1 MENKNHYVSKE
12 ELQQA
17 LIDYRNACVAAVE
30 AGLEEPRVPEYIGEC
45 FVKIA
50 THISYRPNFYNYT
63 FRDEM
68 VSDGIENC
76 LMYFRNYNPEKFNNP
91 FGYFSKIIWY
101 AFLRRIAKEKRELAK
116 KFRYI
121 ESLDI
126 TELLTQE
133 QDTGEFV
140 NQFLEYLKNELDHV
154 DPALREIKLRAKTVK
169 NSDDIMDFVIH
180 DLEYELS
187 EHVNEL
193 IEGKE

>member
-17 LIDYRNACVAAVE
+17 LIDYRNDCAAAVE
-30 AGLEEPRVPEYIGEC
+30 AGHPEPRVPEYIGEC

-133 QDTGEFV
+133 QDNGEFV

-154 DPALREIKLRAKTVK
+154 DPSLREIKQRVKKVK
-169 NSDDIMDFVIH
+169 NSDDIIDSVVH
-180 DLEYELS
+180 DLESELS
-187 EHVNEL
+187 DHVNEL

>member
-1 MENKNHYVSKE
+1 MENKKHYVSKE

-17 LIDYRNACVAAVE
+17 LIDYKTQCDLAVAQ
-30 AGLEEPRVPEYIGEC
+30 GLPEPRVPEYIGEC

-116 KFRYI
+116 KFKYI

-126 TELLTQE
+126 TDLLTQE

-154 DPALREIKLRAKTVK
+154 DPSLREIKQRVK
-169 NSDDIMDFVIH
+169 KVKSSDDIIDFSDI
-180 DLEYELS
+180 LEETYDE
-187 EHVNEL
+187 VVPDN
-193 IEGKE
+193 KE

>member
-1 MENKNHYVSKE
+1 MENKKHYVSKE

-17 LIDYRNACVAAVE
+17 LIDYKTQCDLAVAQ
-30 AGLEEPRVPEYIGEC
+30 GLPEPRVPEYIGEC

-116 KFRYI
+116 KFKYI

-126 TELLTQE
+126 TDLLTQE

-154 DPALREIKLRAKTVK
+154 DPSLREIKQRVK
-169 NSDDIMDFVIH
+169 KVKSSDDVIDFSDI
-180 DLEYELS
+180 LEETYDE
-187 EHVNEL
+187 VVPDN
-193 IEGKE
+193 KE